1 MKYRV
6 KNIAI
11 FWENLDYGGMN
22 TFIENLINS
31 NQFKK
36 INIKLITNKN
46 NEGIKSIKR
55 NITNKNYK
63 LITYTSLNAIKINSY
78 ALKIIFWLFRPV
90 LLIVSLIQSLLI
102 LRKINP
108 DTILAACGGYG
119 NFRTDSIS
127 LISAKMLNIST
138 RILSIHHSYTE
149 AIAWKKFLK
158 LVEKYIFKCS
168 TGLIF
173 GSKAVKNNIQNK
185 TNYLSYNK
193 NFKVIHHGVLIKR
206 KSKKNLSL

>member
-78 ALKIIFWLFRPV
+78 ALKIIFWLF
-90 LLIVSLIQSLLI
+90 
-102 LRKINP
+102 
-108 DTILAACGGYG
+108 
-119 NFRTDSIS
+119 
-127 LISAKMLNIST
+127 
-138 RILSIHHSYTE
+138 
-149 AIAWKKFLK
+149 
-158 LVEKYIFKCS
+158 
-168 TGLIF
+168 
-173 GSKAVKNNIQNK
+173 
-185 TNYLSYNK
+185 
-193 NFKVIHHGVLIKR
+193 
-206 KSKKNLSL
+206 